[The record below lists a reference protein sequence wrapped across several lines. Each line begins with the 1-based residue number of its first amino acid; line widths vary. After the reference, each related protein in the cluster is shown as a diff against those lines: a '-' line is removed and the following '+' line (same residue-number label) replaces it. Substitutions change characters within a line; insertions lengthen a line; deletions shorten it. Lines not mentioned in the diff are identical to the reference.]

1 MLAVP
6 AGFLSIIESSH
17 LSQIES
23 SLEDSRRREIT
34 LITSYTFVLE
44 IVKIGRGH
52 KKMTRESRHME
63 FLNGVFLYTYR
74 KMILTSC
81 H

>member
-23 SLEDSRRREIT
+23 KLEDSRRREIT
-34 LITSYTFVLE
+34 LITSFTFVLE

-52 KKMTRESRHME
+52 KKMTRESQ
-63 FLNGVFLYTYR
+63 
-74 KMILTSC
+74 
-81 H
+81 

>member
-23 SLEDSRRREIT
+23 RLEDSRRREIT
-34 LITSYTFVLE
+34 LTTSFTFVLE

-52 KKMTRESRHME
+52 KEMTRESRHME
-63 FLNGVFLYTYR
+63 FLNGVFFYIPIE
-74 KMILTSC
+74 K
-81 H
+81 

>member
-44 IVKIGRGH
+44 IGPSKNWTGTQEND
-52 KKMTRESRHME
+52 KRESVGTWN
-63 FLNGVFLYTYR
+63 F
-74 KMILTSC
+74 
-81 H
+81 